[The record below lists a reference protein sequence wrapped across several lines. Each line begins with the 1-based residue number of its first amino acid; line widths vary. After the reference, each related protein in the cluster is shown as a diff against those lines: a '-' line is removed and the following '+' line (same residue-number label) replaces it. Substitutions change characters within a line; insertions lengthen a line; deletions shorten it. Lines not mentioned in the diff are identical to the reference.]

1 MIALGVIGINIVSN
15 WFFISTFGTIGAAIS
30 TILSFV
36 LLTGAVYLLSQL
48 EQKIHWKWS
57 RILICCFFAG
67 AIFLLAQ
74 MLKLNCELNVYLIN
88 IAGLVLF
95 PIVLRIFKVIGPKEL
110 NGVKHLFTS
119 IQKNK
124 IENLISDFKGN
135 ENG

>member
-1 MIALGVIGINIVSN
+1 
-15 WFFISTFGTIGAAIS
+15 
-30 TILSFV
+30 
-36 LLTGAVYLLSQL
+36 
-48 EQKIHWKWS
+48 
-57 RILICCFFAG
+57 
-67 AIFLLAQ
+67 